1 MCKVPGYTLE
11 ERFKDKSGTDL
22 AHRIQTKLPS
32 KDVAEM
38 GLEGKGCQKTVGAD
52 LGG

>member
-1 MCKVPGYTLE
+1 ME

-22 AHRIQTKLPS
+22 AHRIQTKETLS
-32 KDVAEM
+32 KDVQKW
-38 GLEGKGCQKTVGAD
+38 GWKGKGCQKTVGVD